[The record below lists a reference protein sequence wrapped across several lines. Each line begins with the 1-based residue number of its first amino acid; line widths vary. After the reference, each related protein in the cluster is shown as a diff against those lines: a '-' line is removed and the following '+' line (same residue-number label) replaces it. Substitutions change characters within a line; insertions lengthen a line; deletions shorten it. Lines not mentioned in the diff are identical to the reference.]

1 MELFIPSL
9 LALVLAAI
17 VCFFI
22 LPKASPYILG
32 SLALAMFIVGAWQHY
47 HMFPYEYSSSLF
59 IDLLRDYSP
68 FVMIIGVILGGMIAL
83 MMAFGVSPP
92 AIEDILPVTLEDI
105 LPANNTNVKAN
116 NGKANNSILDAF
128 NMGKPV
134 NNASKSS
141 DNSGI
146 LGVLN
151 TKPANN
157 FSKPLNNSRQNNLA
171 SPSFKTI

>member
-9 LALVLAAI
+9 LALVLAAV

-32 SLALAMFIVGAWQHY
+32 SLAIAMFIVGAWQHY

-68 FVMIIGVILGGMIAL
+68 FVMILAVILGGMIAL
-83 MMAFGVSPP
+83 MVAFGVSPP
-92 AIEDILPVTLEDI
+92 AIEDIIPVAVADI
-105 LPANNTNVKAN
+105 LPANNTHVKAN
-116 NGKANNSILDAF
+116 NGKANNSILDTF
-128 NMGKPV
+128 NMGKPA
-134 NNASKSS
+134 NNASKPN

-157 FSKPLNNSRQNNLA
+157 INKALNNSRRNNLA